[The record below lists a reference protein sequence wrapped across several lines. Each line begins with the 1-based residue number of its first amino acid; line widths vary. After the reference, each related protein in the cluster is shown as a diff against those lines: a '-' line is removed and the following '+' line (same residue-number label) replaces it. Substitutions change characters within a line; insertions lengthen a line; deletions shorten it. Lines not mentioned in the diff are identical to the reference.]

1 MATKCLTAFATICFI
16 SVPAEALAQSSE
28 KEFFQRFAARW
39 AGGGTV
45 IRDAHRNAQ
54 RLDVSCSLGQSQGT
68 NLIRVSGSCRAFIFT
83 RSFNAGLT
91 YDPSSGQYKGTYVDP
106 TSGPAALSGRRSGS
120 TLNLTMTW
128 SKPVNGDR
136 TAHLRIK
143 NDGRNL
149 AIQVRDS
156 AGVGGPLLTTTDLR
170 FARR

>member
-1 MATKCLTAFATICFI
+1 MATKHLAAIATILFVC
-16 SVPAEALAQSSE
+16 VPAEALAQSSE

-45 IRDAHRNAQ
+45 IRDAHRKSQ

-68 NLIRVSGSCRAFIFT
+68 NVIRVNGSCRAFIFT
-83 RSFNAGLT
+83 RSFNAGLA

-106 TSGPAALSGRRSGS
+106 TSGPAALSGRRSGNA
-120 TLNLTMTW
+120 LHLTMTW
-128 SKPVNGDR
+128 SNPVNGDR
-136 TAHLRIK
+136 TANLTIR

-149 AIQVRDS
+149 AIQVRDN
-156 AGVGGPLLTTTDLR
+156 AGVDGPILTTTDLR

>member
-1 MATKCLTAFATICFI
+1 MTKRCLAAFATFLFV
-16 SVPAEALAQSSE
+16 SGPAEALAQSSE

-45 IRDAHRNAQ
+45 IRDADRKAQ
-54 RLDVSCSLGQSQGT
+54 RLDVSCSLGQSQAS
-68 NLIRVSGSCRAFIFT
+68 NVIRVNGSCRAFIFT

-91 YDPSSGQYKGTYVDP
+91 YDPASGEYRGTYVDP
-106 TSGPAALSGRRSGS
+106 TSGPAALSGKRSGN

-128 SKPVNGDR
+128 NKPVNGDR
-136 TAHLRIK
+136 LAHLTIR

-149 AIQVRDS
+149 AIQVRDN
-156 AGVGGPLLTTTDLR
+156 AGVGGPILTTTDLR

>member
-1 MATKCLTAFATICFI
+1 MATMCLAAFAAFLFVF
-16 SVPAEALAQSSE
+16 VPAEALAQSSE

-39 AGGGTV
+39 TGGGTV
-45 IRDAHRNAQ
+45 IRDANRNAQ
-54 RLDVSCSLGQSQGT
+54 RLDVSCSLGQSQRT
-68 NLIRVSGSCRAFIFT
+68 NVIRVNGSCRAFIFT
-83 RSFNAGLT
+83 RPFNAGLT
-91 YDPSSGQYKGTYVDP
+91 YDPTSGEYKGTYVDP

-136 TAHLRIK
+136 TAHLTIR

-149 AIQVRDS
+149 AIQVRDR
-156 AGVGGPLLTTTDLR
+156 AGGGGPTLTTTDLR